1 MQGQTVNQSP
11 LEGKGIF
18 PFLMLSGAG
27 GFAIFSST
35 MSKTP
40 VLPLF
45 ADELGAS
52 PEMVGLIAAAAT
64 VVGILTSAPAGFL
77 SDYIGRKKM
86 MVAAG
91 FVFASAPFLYY
102 WVQTPW
108 QLAAIRLYHGLAT
121 AIFGP
126 VALALVAD
134 MFSSRRAESMG
145 WFSSATLI
153 GRFLAPL
160 FGGLLILGYGSK
172 TVYLFC
178 GAIGIIA
185 FLLILCLPDNHA
197 ATSRR
202 SEGASD
208 RKRIIKEV
216 KELFTNVPIVATSL
230 CDAAQYFAF
239 GAVETFFPLYAI
251 KKGMNAGQVGILFTA
266 QILTIAFTKPLMGRV
281 SDQYGRRG
289 SIVIGLTLGSISV
302 GCIPLASNFIV
313 FGLVLVVFGFAMAIV
328 TASTAA
334 MVADL
339 SRKKTYGS
347 SMGLLSSIMDVGH
360 ASGPVVAGIVV
371 ASWGYGISFALVACV
386 TLVAALLFA
395 ILLKFSASR
404 VDSSVKN

>member
-1 MQGQTVNQSP
+1 
-11 LEGKGIF
+11 
-18 PFLMLSGAG
+18 MLSGAG

-77 SDYIGRKKM
+77 SDYIGRRKM
-86 MVAAG
+86 IVAAG

-102 WVQTPW
+102 WIQTPW

-126 VALALVAD
+126 VALALIAD
-134 MFSSRRAESMG
+134 MFSSRRAERMG

-160 FGGLLILGYGSK
+160 LGGLLILGYGFK

-178 GAIGIIA
+178 GAFGIIA
-185 FLLILCLPDNHA
+185 FLLLLWLPDNHA
-197 ATSRR
+197 DTSRR
-202 SEGASD
+202 PDGASD
-208 RKRIIKEV
+208 WKRILREL
-216 KELFTNVPIVATSL
+216 KELFANVPIVATSL

-251 KKGMNAGQVGILFTA
+251 EKGMNAGQVGILFSA
-266 QILTIAFTKPLMGRV
+266 QILTIAFTKPLMGKV
-281 SDQYGRRG
+281 SDKYGRRG
-289 SIVIGLTLGSISV
+289 SIIIGLVLGSVAV
-302 GCIPLASNFIV
+302 GCIPLASNLMI
-313 FGLVLVVFGFAMAIV
+313 FGLVLAVFGLSMAIV

-339 SRKKTYGS
+339 SRKRAYGS

-371 ASWGYGISFALVACV
+371 ASWGYGISFTLVACV
-386 TLVAALLFA
+386 TLVAALLFPL
-395 ILLKFSASR
+395 LLKFSAFGT
-404 VDSSVKN
+404 DSSATS